1 MFMYIMYMFRNVF
14 DFMVFNSACFIDKF
28 IENPN
33 ILTDHSKRFFSL
45 YNTFSFKF
53 TNIAGIPRRI
63 K

>member
-28 IENPN
+28 IENP
-33 ILTDHSKRFFSL
+33 ITPKDFSLSL